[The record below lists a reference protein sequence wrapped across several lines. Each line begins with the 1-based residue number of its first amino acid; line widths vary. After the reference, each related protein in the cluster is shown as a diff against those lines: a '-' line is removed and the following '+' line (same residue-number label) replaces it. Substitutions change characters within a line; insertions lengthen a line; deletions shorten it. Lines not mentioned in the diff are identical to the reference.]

1 MSEPLRAVKGMNDIL
16 PPESARW
23 EWFEDKVRTLM
34 RRWGYLNVRTPVVE
48 PTALF
53 VRGIGEATDIVEKEM
68 YSFTDAMNGDE
79 LTLRPEA
86 TAGIVRAMIE
96 HNALYNAPLRV
107 WSEVAVFRH
116 ERPQKGRYR
125 QFHQIDVEAL
135 GHSGPDVD
143 AEQILMCAA
152 LLADLGLAVG
162 SDVRLELNSLG
173 QPAERSAHRAALIA
187 HLERNAAA
195 LDEDSRRRLHTNP
208 LRILDSKEPLLQP
221 VIEGAPRLIDF
232 LGADS
237 LAHFDAVRRVL
248 DAAGLEHRI
257 NPRLVRGLDYYNLT
271 VFEWVTDRLGAQG
284 TVCGGGRYDGLFEQL
299 GGKPTPAVGWGM
311 GIERMLLLLDAV
323 GVVPPTPT
331 VDAYAIVPHGDAVP
345 VALATCAALRALGV
359 AVAMY
364 SPGSDARASM
374 KAQFKRANASG
385 ARFALV
391 FGADELARG
400 TVGVKDLKSETTP
413 QISPPLQ
420 PIEQLAARLQSA
432 APRPS

>member
-23 EWFEDKVRTLM
+23 EWFGAKVRALM
-34 RRWGYLNVRTPVVE
+34 QRHAYLNVRTPVVE

-68 YSFTDAMNGDE
+68 YSFEDAMNGDK

-96 HNALYNAPLRV
+96 HNALYNGPLRV

-143 AEQILMCAA
+143 AEQILMCRA

-173 QPAERSAHRAALIA
+173 QAGERSAHRAALIA
-187 HLERNAAA
+187 HLESNTDA
-195 LDEDSRRRLHTNP
+195 LDADSKRRLHTNP
-208 LRILDSKEPLLQP
+208 LRVLDSKHPALQP
-221 VIEGAPRLIDF
+221 IIESAPRLIDF
-232 LGADS
+232 LGAES

-248 DAAGLEHRI
+248 DAACLEYRI

-271 VFEWVTDRLGAQG
+271 VFEWVTDRLGVQG
-284 TVCGGGRYDGLFEQL
+284 
-299 GGKPTPAVGWGM
+299 
-311 GIERMLLLLDAV
+311 
-323 GVVPPTPT
+323 
-331 VDAYAIVPHGDAVP
+331 P
-345 VALATCAALRALGV
+345 V
-359 AVAMY
+359 
-364 SPGSDARASM
+364 
-374 KAQFKRANASG
+374 
-385 ARFALV
+385 
-391 FGADELARG
+391 
-400 TVGVKDLKSETTP
+400 
-413 QISPPLQ
+413 
-420 PIEQLAARLQSA
+420 
-432 APRPS
+432 